1 MRVNPLYLNDLA
13 GSLDTASASE
23 QRLTEELASGS
34 RVNQL
39 SDDPVA
45 AGENVLLSAQ
55 IGSDDSFSQSASS
68 TQSLLQVGDS
78 ALSSVVS
85 QLTSAISLATEANN
99 GTMNASDLESV
110 SNQLVGIRDEV
121 LSLANTTYLGRFI
134 FSGSQGGA
142 APYTLNT
149 TGAPAAATYQGDN
162 NVSYLETPNGQKIQM
177 NIPGSQIF
185 SASGSDVLGTLNALI
200 ADYSSG
206 TAAPTA
212 DADAQQLSTV
222 LSHVSQQ
229 RILLDNSLSRLSSA
243 ESYTQSQATQL
254 TTTQTTLMQADVA
267 QIATQLSTAETQQ
280 NALSQVIATLGKQSL
295 FNDL

>member
-142 APYTLNT
+142 APTL
-149 TGAPAAATYQGDN
+149 
-162 NVSYLETPNGQKIQM
+162 
-177 NIPGSQIF
+177 
-185 SASGSDVLGTLNALI
+185 LI
-200 ADYSSG
+200 RRG
-206 TAAPTA
+206 PRRRRPTKA
-212 DADAQQLSTV
+212 
-222 LSHVSQQ
+222 
-229 RILLDNSLSRLSSA
+229 
-243 ESYTQSQATQL
+243 
-254 TTTQTTLMQADVA
+254 TTT
-267 QIATQLSTAETQQ
+267 
-280 NALSQVIATLGKQSL
+280 
-295 FNDL
+295 